1 MAPSLVAVSLLLLAA
16 ATGPVLGKPLSSQKT
31 CTDVEIPLTVTSTN
45 IGFGLPKFQTNFD
58 VANFIDTVSSRN
70 ATTSGTVVA
79 APHNVTATYTISAT
93 FCKPKQALPAERQNT
108 VLLATHGLAFDRSY
122 WDPALDKAD
131 YSFVDAAIGRG
142 YSVFYYDRLGVG
154 KSSPVSGYVAQLFNQ
169 VAILTE
175 ITKRVKAG
183 KYVGGKPDKV
193 VLVGHSFGSTT
204 SLNTAVDNVG
214 LADGLVLTGFSFNS
228 TFLNAIG
235 FVEAVAPRIAAAQQP
250 SKWAHL
256 DTGYLTSADIYS
268 GVTNFFKAPDYSQ
281 AVAKYADATK
291 TPFAVTE
298 LITTGLISHPPY
310 AFAGPVLLITGQYDF
325 IFCTSDCDGA
335 LETPAAQF
343 FGKAKPFKA
352 ISYPGA
358 GHGLNLH
365 LNAAGAFKEILDFVA
380 ASGL

>member
-1 MAPSLVAVSLLLLAA
+1 MVPSLLAA
-16 ATGPVLGKPLSSQKT
+16 SLLFLAGVGPALGTPVSSTTKT
-31 CTDVEIPLTVTSTN
+31 CTDLEIPLTVTSTN
-45 IGFGLPKFQTNFD
+45 IGFGLPKFTTDFD

-70 ATTSGTVVA
+70 TTTSDSVVA
-79 APHNVTATYTISAT
+79 APNNVTANYTISAT
-93 FCKPKQALPAERQNT
+93 FCKPKVLPAGRKNT

-122 WDPALDKAD
+122 WDPALDKVK
-131 YSFVDAAIGRG
+131 YSFVDAAVGRG

-193 VLVGHSFGSTT
+193 VLIGHSFGSTI
-204 SLNTAVDNVG
+204 SLNTAVDNAG

-235 FVEAVAPRIAAAQQP
+235 FVEAVAPRIAAAKQP
-250 SKWAHL
+250 SKWAGL

-268 GVTNFFKAPDYSQ
+268 SVTSFFKAPDYSQ
-281 AVAKYADATK
+281 AVAKYADATR
-291 TPFAVTE
+291 TPFAITE
-298 LITTGLISHPPY
+298 LITTGLISRPPY

-335 LETPAAQF
+335 LETPAAQI
-343 FGKAKPFKA
+343 FGKATPFKA
-352 ISYPGA
+352 VSYPGA

-365 LNAAGAFKEILDFVA
+365 LNAAGSFKQILDFVVL
-380 ASGL
+380 SGL